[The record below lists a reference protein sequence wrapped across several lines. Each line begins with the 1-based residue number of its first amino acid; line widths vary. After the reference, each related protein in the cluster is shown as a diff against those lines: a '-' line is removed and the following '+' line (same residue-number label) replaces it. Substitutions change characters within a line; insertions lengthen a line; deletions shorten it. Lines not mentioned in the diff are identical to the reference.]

1 MNLYRKL
8 FGNIVMEGDP
18 APAGGS
24 APAAEAPAAA
34 PAAEVSTVLGEAQKP
49 ADAPAGDAPSV
60 EGENPE
66 GDKPAEGA
74 PETYEAFTV
83 PEAMQGLELDEA
95 ATSALGDLFKELGLP
110 QDKAQAAFEKL
121 LGIQQ
126 ALGGTPEQQ
135 EQAIQERV
143 AKMNGDWTAACKAD
157 PDIGGQNW
165 DASVRT
171 MAKVMAAAGD
181 EDFSKLLTSSAL
193 GSHPAMVKFVVR
205 VGRLMSEDVLVD
217 GGETARE
224 PQRAADVMFGH
235 LFNK

>member
-24 APAAEAPAAA
+24 APAAEAPITTQAAGD
-34 PAAEVSTVLGEAQKP
+34 STVLGDAQKP
-49 ADAPAGDAPSV
+49 ADAPAGDAHAADGDTPD
-60 EGENPE
+60 
-66 GDKPAEGA
+66 GDKPSDGA

-83 PEAMQGLELDEA
+83 PEAMQGMELDDA

-110 QDKAQAAFEKL
+110 QDKAQTAFEKL

-135 EQAIQERV
+135 EQAYQERV
-143 AKMNGDWTAACKAD
+143 VKLNDDWTAACKAD
-157 PDIGGQNW
+157 KDIGGQNW
-165 DASVRT
+165 EATTAAIS
-171 MAKVMAAAGD
+171 KVMAAAGSP
-181 EDFSKLLTSSAL
+181 ELTEFLTKSAL
-193 GSHPAMVKFVVR
+193 GSHPEMVKFVTR
-205 VGRLMSEDVLVD
+205 IGRMMSEDVLVD
-217 GGETARE
+217 GGETAKT
-224 PQRAADVMFGH
+224 PLRAADIMFGD